1 MAYIYPARTLK
12 PAFSFL
18 FWDWLIKV
26 VLKNTI
32 VSVPCAVSSK
42 HNILNIKRSTHA
54 KTIMQITW
62 DGRGKMNR
70 GVELS
75 SSLRQSKA
83 GLDWNKNSPNL
94 WLLWGRRRSS
104 GPREE

>member
-1 MAYIYPARTLK
+1 MSLDIKIYSFHTMAYIYPARTLK

-83 GLDWNKNSPNL
+83 GLEQEFAEFMAFV
-94 WLLWGRRRSS
+94 G
-104 GPREE
+104 

>member
-1 MAYIYPARTLK
+1 MR
-12 PAFSFL
+12 
-18 FWDWLIKV
+18 
-26 VLKNTI
+26 
-32 VSVPCAVSSK
+32 SK

-75 SSLRQSKA
+75 FSLRQSKA
-83 GLDWNKNSPNL
+83 GLERKFAEFMAFV
-94 WLLWGRRRSS
+94 G
-104 GPREE
+104 